1 MKNIFL
7 FQTTQILDEKLRK
20 LLSDQSK
27 DIRHRRRLINIHIAM
42 IGWATEFS
50 GFLFIILGSFI
61 LGHGNA
67 TATLILQTFTVFMIF
82 NVLPWV
88 YLINDDDLKANIA
101 ESRHYFN
108 FLKNF
113 NLEKNNVA
121 TVEHEESDS
130 SKQDGDQNEEEQH
143 QSPNHS
149 QS

>member
-1 MKNIFL
+1 MK
-7 FQTTQILDEKLRK
+7 KLRK

-50 GFLFIILGSFI
+50 GFLFIMLGSFI

-88 YLINDDDLKANIA
+88 YLINDEDLKATLA
-101 ESRHYFN
+101 ESKHYFN
-108 FLKNF
+108 FLKKC
-113 NLEKNNVA
+113 NLEKNNVV
-121 TVEHEESDS
+121 TVEHEESDCS
-130 SKQDGDQNEEEQH
+130 RQGGDQNDEEQH
-143 QSPNHS
+143 QNPNHS
-149 QS
+149 QN